1 MTGYVVRAVLVGML
15 ASWASSAAAHD
26 TWLLPA
32 RFDLPA
38 GGRIE
43 LDLTSGMGFP
53 APESSVQ
60 PNRLA
65 ATGLRI
71 AGRTLPL
78 DAGNPDKTALRLSV
92 RTSGTG
98 VAALWIATRPR
109 TLSLTS
115 AEVQEYL
122 REIGAAEEVES
133 RWRRQQRWRET
144 YVKLAKTYVRVGQP
158 TGDPSWHEPVG
169 LQLEIVPLADPTT
182 LLVGSE
188 LSVQVL
194 RDGKPLPRFSVSALP
209 SATIEPIMRRTGG
222 DGRAVFSLDRPGPWL
237 LRGTLIEP
245 SSSPDA
251 DWQSL
256 FTTLTVQV
264 APGP

>member
-1 MTGYVVRAVLVGML
+1 MARRVVHAALVSML
-15 ASWASSAAAHD
+15 ASWASIATGHD

-60 PNRLA
+60 PDRLA

-78 DAGNPDKTALRLSV
+78 DAGNADKTALRLSG
-92 RTSGTG
+92 RTSGAG

-109 TLSLTS
+109 TLSLKPT
-115 AEVQEYL
+115 EVQEYL
-122 REIGAAEEVES
+122 REIGASEEVES

-144 YVKLAKTYVRVGQP
+144 YVKLAKTFVRVGQP
-158 TGDPSWHEPVG
+158 TADQSWREPVG
-169 LQLEIVPLADPTT
+169 LALEIVPLADPTT

-188 LSVQVL
+188 LSVRVL
-194 RDGKPLPRFSVSALP
+194 HDAKPLPRFSVSAVS
-209 SATIEPIMRRTGG
+209 SATHEPIMRSTDG
-222 DGRAVFSLDRPGPWL
+222 DGRAVFTLDRPGPWL

-245 SSSPDA
+245 SSSPEA

-256 FTTLTVQV
+256 FATLTVRV
-264 APGP
+264 EPAP

>member
-1 MTGYVVRAVLVGML
+1 ML
-15 ASWASSAAAHD
+15 GSWASSAAAHD

-53 APESSVQ
+53 AAESSIQ

-78 DAGNPDKTALRLSV
+78 DTGNPEKTALRLSV
-92 RTSGTG
+92 GGSGTG
-98 VAALWIATRPR
+98 VAAIWIATRPR

-115 AEVQEYL
+115 TEVEEYL
-122 REIGAAEEVES
+122 REIGASKEVES

-158 TGDPSWHEPVG
+158 SEDESWREPVG

-194 RDGKPLPRFSVSALP
+194 RDGKPWPRFSVSALP
-209 SATIEPIMRRTGG
+209 SATVEPIMRRTDG
-222 DGRAVFSLDRPGPWL
+222 DGRAVFTLDRPGPWL

-245 SSSPDA
+245 SSAPDA

-256 FTTLTVQV
+256 FSTLTVRV
-264 APGP
+264 APAP

>member
-1 MTGYVVRAVLVGML
+1 MTRRAVHAVLVAML
-15 ASWASSAAAHD
+15 SSWASTAAGHD

-38 GGRIE
+38 GGRIV

-53 APESSVQ
+53 TPGSSIQ

-71 AGRTLPL
+71 AGRKRPL
-78 DAGNPDKTALRLSV
+78 DAGNPDKTALSLSV

-98 VAALWIATRPR
+98 VATLWIATHPR
-109 TLSLTS
+109 TLTLTP

-122 REIGAAEEVES
+122 SEIGATADVES

-144 YVKLAKTYVRVGQP
+144 YVKLAKTFVRVGQP
-158 TGDPSWHEPVG
+158 SADQSWREPVG
-169 LQLEIVPLADPTT
+169 LALEIVPLADPTT
-182 LLVGSE
+182 LLVGRE
-188 LSVQVL
+188 LPVRVL
-194 RDGKPLPRFSVSALP
+194 RDAKPLPRFSVSALS
-209 SATIEPIMRRTGG
+209 SATHEPIMRSTDG
-222 DGRAVFSLDRPGPWL
+222 DGRAVFTLDRPGTWL

-256 FTTLTVQV
+256 FATLTVRV
-264 APGP
+264 EPAP

>member
-1 MTGYVVRAVLVGML
+1 ML
-15 ASWASSAAAHD
+15 ASWASIAAGHD

-38 GGRIE
+38 GGRIV

-53 APESSVQ
+53 ASGSSVQ
-60 PNRLA
+60 AARLA

-71 AGRTLPL
+71 AGRTMPL
-78 DAGNPDKTALRLSV
+78 DTGNPDNTALSLSV
-92 RTSGTG
+92 RASGTG

-109 TLSLTS
+109 TLSLAPT
-115 AEVQEYL
+115 EVQEYL
-122 REIGAAEEVES
+122 REIGAREEVES

-158 TGDPSWHEPVG
+158 TADQSWREPVG
-169 LQLEIVPLADPTT
+169 LALEIVPLADPTT

-188 LSVQVL
+188 LSVRVL
-194 RDGKPLPRFSVSALP
+194 RYAKPLPRFSVSAVS
-209 SATIEPIMRRTGG
+209 SATNEPVMRSTDG
-222 DGRAVFSLDRPGPWL
+222 DGRAVFALDRPGPWL

-251 DWQSL
+251 DWQSV
-256 FTTLTVQV
+256 FATLTVRV
-264 APGP
+264 EPAP